1 MDVERLFPIC
11 CGYEDNGQE
20 FRLFLE
26 GPNPKPSFSRDR
38 PRKTNLFF
46 LFAGEEADA
55 IRKWLSTRKAWQVL
69 RVPPPFSK
77 DRGIVALRIARS
89 WCSGPASPFFA
100 FVSNRRIDADNH
112 RDDLRR
118 EVNLLIGSII
128 ENPVHPQEYAD
139 LSLLREVIESAPVNV
154 ELATFR
160 EVWSEQARSSHPAQ
174 PDGPSNDPDE
184 ANP

>member
-1 MDVERLFPIC
+1 MDIDRLFVLA
-11 CGYEDNGQE
+11 CGFEDDGKE

-55 IRKWLSTRKAWQVL
+55 IRKWLSTRKAWHVL

-77 DRGIVALRIARS
+77 ERGIAAIRIARS
-89 WCSGPASPFFA
+89 WCSGPTSPFFT
-100 FVSNRRIDADNH
+100 FVSDRRIDGEKH

-118 EVNLLIGSII
+118 EVNLLVGDAI
-128 ENPVHPQEYAD
+128 ENPVGNEYAD
-139 LSLLREVIESAPVNV
+139 LTLLREVIESAPVNV

-160 EVWSEQARSSHPAQ
+160 EVWSEQSPSPAQ
-174 PDGPSNDPDE
+174 SNGPSSDPGE